1 MNNNEIDEIIEDRDE
16 KELSENS
23 NKKIE
28 KKESAAMEWI
38 KSIIIALALALII
51 KSFIIEPTKIQG
63 NSMTDTLHDSDR
75 VIVNKIVMKMRALK
89 RGDIIVMKFDK
100 DHDYIKR
107 IVGLPGDYIQLIDGK
122 VYINGEQFHEDYING
137 DYTEIINGYEW
148 KLKEDEYFVMG
159 DNRNPGGSTDSRVFG
174 PVNLEQIKGV
184 ASFRFY
190 PFDGRIGL
198 IK

>member
-89 RGDIIVMKFDK
+89 RGDIIAVSYT
-100 DHDYIKR
+100 HLT
-107 IVGLPGDYIQLIDGK
+107 LP
-122 VYINGEQFHEDYING
+122 
-137 DYTEIINGYEW
+137 T
-148 KLKEDEYFVMG
+148 
-159 DNRNPGGSTDSRVFG
+159 NREV
-174 PVNLEQIKGV
+174 
-184 ASFRFY
+184 
-190 PFDGRIGL
+190 
-198 IK
+198 